1 MTKQLAAQLEQLKM
15 TVKSKT
21 AVPTSQVFV
30 STQRRPLLPGV
41 CGPGSQRVALT
52 GWSLLRKTRLASDH
66 KDPLT
71 SVPKC
76 WEGGTRK
83 GGPEG
88 GVPHPVTWTL

>member
-1 MTKQLAAQLEQLKM
+1 MVKQLAAQLEQLKM

-30 STQRRPLLPGV
+30 STRRPLPPAV
-41 CGPGSQRVALT
+41 CGPGSQCVALT
-52 GWSLLRKTRLASDH
+52 GWSLLWKTRLASHH

-71 SVPKC
+71 SVPEC
-76 WEGGTRK
+76 CEGGTGK

-88 GVPHPVTWTL
+88 GVHHHTQ